1 MSNLHPWRYN
11 EMAQAGADHADLERA
26 TTYDEC
32 MQKFR
37 NYQKEAEQLI
47 CLLSI
52 DENQT
57 IIDFGCGTGALTIEL
72 AKKCRK
78 VYTVDVSRPMLKI
91 VKQKAEREH
100 LSNIECI
107 HAGYLTYEHQASPAD
122 IIVTKA
128 AFHHLPDFWK
138 VIALSRMNAML
149 KEQGKLF
156 LSDVV
161 FSFETKDYAA
171 EINHFLDNLR
181 TMAGEYMYQ
190 DGILHIK
197 EEFSTFDWIM
207 DEMLKRT
214 GFEIIRKSIQ
224 SPVMIDYYCI
234 KKETQRENR

>member
-1 MSNLHPWRYN
+1 MNTRHPWQYN
-11 EMAQAGADHADLERA
+11 EMIQAGADHADLERA
-26 TTYDEC
+26 MTYDEC

-37 NYQKEAEQLI
+37 NYQTEAAQLMDR
-47 CLLSI
+47 LSI
-52 DENQT
+52 DESQT
-57 IIDFGCGTGALTIEL
+57 IIDFGCGTGALAMEL

-78 VYTVDVSRPMLKI
+78 VYAVDVAEPMLAI
-91 VKQKAEREH
+91 VKEKAEKEH
-100 LSNIECI
+100 ISNIETI
-107 HAGYLTYEHQASPAD
+107 HAGYLTYEHQGEPVD

-138 VIALSRMNAML
+138 VIALSRMNALL

-161 FSFETKDYAA
+161 FSFKPEDYAT
-171 EINHFLDNLR
+171 EITHFLDNLR
-181 TMAGEYMYQ
+181 TMAGEYMGQ

-214 GFEIIRKSIQ
+214 GFEIMGKDVK
-224 SPVMIDYYCI
+224 SPVMIDYYCV
-234 KKETQRENR
+234 KKGT